1 MIVSTDS
8 LKDISAKILAA
19 VDTSEI
25 STITENLELVVVDN
39 NLYVLVTNKEYYVQ
53 TRLYL
58 GYNEEFH
65 ATVNAKLFL
74 NLISKTTT
82 EDIELTV
89 TDNCLVVKGNGSYK
103 IPLIFDGTKLL
114 ELPFIEVENPTCDMY
129 IKGSTLNSILKYNSK
144 ELSKGVISHPV
155 QKLYYIDEQGAI
167 TFTSGACVNSFQL
180 DQPVKFLLSGKVV
193 KLFKLFPDEEIHFT
207 LGHSVLTD
215 DKMQTR
221 VKFESAN
228 TILTAI
234 VPGDD
239 NLVNAVPTKAIRD
252 MANAVCPYQVT
263 VNKDALL
270 QALNRLLIFRNT
282 ASSAQPIGTFVFDPE
297 KVTISDG
304 SKGNSEELVYDS
316 VDGLTGEPY
325 KMLLYLNDLKTTLE
339 TYPDSHLTIGFGN
352 SRSITIS
359 KANIKM
365 VIPECGE

>member
-8 LKDISAKILAA
+8 LKDISAKILTA

-25 STITENLELVVVDN
+25 STITENLELIVVDN
-39 NLYVLVTNKEYYVQ
+39 NLYVSVTNKEYYVQ

-65 ATVNAKLFL
+65 ATVNA
-74 NLISKTTT
+74 KTTT

-207 LGHSVLTD
+207 LGHSALTD

-282 ASSAQPIGTFVFDPE
+282 ASSAQPIGTFVFDSE